1 MIGLDCLNACGCSE
15 VGLARG
21 AGCEER
27 RRAVIRGYAYI
38 FKDVRANQEVRVARK
53 RIERRSNPRRSRQ
66 RVERRQ
72 QIDLRLR
79 YRRRAQRRPQEGDVL
94 ALLNRGLDRIRR
106 DRQAG
111 ERNLRAR
118 LHSHCS
124 LRVYAVNALQHRTG
138 WVQRVSRADVCTKR
152 REVVE
157 VSLEILEVQRE
168 VQDVGVAK
176 TGHCARAPCC
186 FA

>member
-38 FKDVRANQEVRVARK
+38 FKDVRANQKFASLANGSNAGPIPAAAASVLNAVSRSICGCATAVEPSADRRKATCLPSWIAVSTAYDATARLV
-53 RIERRSNPRRSRQ
+53 N
-66 RVERRQ
+66 
-72 QIDLRLR
+72 
-79 YRRRAQRRPQEGDVL
+79 GT
-94 ALLNRGLDRIRR
+94 
-106 DRQAG
+106 
-111 ERNLRAR
+111 LRAR